1 MRHGTTGRRTRNHR
15 SRGGRNGGSHN
26 QAKVFDS
33 NGPDVRIRGTAHQ
46 IHEKYI
52 ALSKEAH
59 GSGDLV
65 LEENYL
71 QYAEHYRRIVNR
83 WQETLTT
90 YERTGVI
97 EDHAP
102 VVKEQKPSVEQPV
115 AKREEE
121 DLGLPE
127 SITGVKTEVKTETK
141 EVLEDA

>member
-15 SRGGRNGGSHN
+15 RGGRSGGAHS

-46 IHEKYI
+46 ISEKYTTL
-52 ALSKEAH
+52 AKDAY

-65 LEENYL
+65 LAENYF
-71 QYAEHYRRIVNR
+71 QYAEHYKRIVNR
-83 WQETLTT
+83 WQEMLTT
-90 YERTGVI
+90 YEKTGVI
-97 EDHAP
+97 EDHVPIVKEDKPP
-102 VVKEQKPSVEQPV
+102 VV
-115 AKREEE
+115 KREEE

-127 SITGVKTEVKTETK
+127 SIIGAKTE